1 MIKGFAA
8 AFVLYQGK
16 KIFPVETESIFYGK
30 RKEYNYILLSK
41 LRLRIF
47 KMDGTMS
54 GMQTVEYICGRDG
67 GYRRP
72 YGGSS

>member
-1 MIKGFAA
+1 MIKGVAA

-41 LRLRIF
+41 LRL
-47 KMDGTMS
+47 
-54 GMQTVEYICGRDG
+54 
-67 GYRRP
+67 
-72 YGGSS
+72 

>member
-1 MIKGFAA
+1 MEKSEDLILPTFAFYFFPNSLANMPRFVVLGFAA

-41 LRLRIF
+41 LRL
-47 KMDGTMS
+47 
-54 GMQTVEYICGRDG
+54 
-67 GYRRP
+67 
-72 YGGSS
+72 

>member
-41 LRLRIF
+41 MRL
-47 KMDGTMS
+47 
-54 GMQTVEYICGRDG
+54 
-67 GYRRP
+67 
-72 YGGSS
+72 

>member
-16 KIFPVETESIFYGK
+16 KNFPVETERIFYGK

-41 LRLRIF
+41 LRL
-47 KMDGTMS
+47 
-54 GMQTVEYICGRDG
+54 
-67 GYRRP
+67 
-72 YGGSS
+72 